1 MLDTKSW
8 ARYEEDEKRLI
19 IMIDVHAEVQF
30 YPDLLNT
37 GFSEFHHLLNFL
49 IGPFNLPE
57 KSVIMYPNFSNFNF

>member
-1 MLDTKSW
+1 
-8 ARYEEDEKRLI
+8 
-19 IMIDVHAEVQF
+19 MIDVHAEVQF

-57 KSVIMYPNFSNFNF
+57 KSVIMYPNFSNFNFWITPFFEDIFQVHPSVNS